1 MKIPLQDI
9 LAVPTELDYPE
20 PVADLNATLRKGGG
34 HDYEFTRPLDVH
46 LSFYR
51 AQLDLFFDGDV
62 GGEATAT
69 CARCLERFPYE
80 LQKDFSV
87 ILTPETPLKGEI
99 ELAAA
104 DLTQSFYSG
113 AEVDL
118 TPLVY
123 EQVLLALPTRPL
135 CAEECRGLCPQCGAN
150 LNTGQ
155 CACTVERGDP
165 RLAVLRSLK
174 IDRGS

>member
-9 LAVPTELDYPE
+9 LAVATEIDYAA
-20 PVADLNATLRKGGG
+20 PVADLNATLHKGGTQ
-34 HDYEFTRPLDVH
+34 DYEFLRPLDVH
-46 LSFYR
+46 VTFYR
-51 AQLDLFFDGDV
+51 AQLDLFFDGSV
-62 GGEATAT
+62 RGTAAAT
-69 CARCLERFPYE
+69 CARCLEPQPYE
-80 LQKDFSV
+80 LANEFSI
-87 ILTPETPLKGEI
+87 ILTPETRLRGEI
-99 ELAAA
+99 ELGAG

-113 AEVDL
+113 HEVDL

-155 CACTVERGDP
+155 CACTTDSGDP

>member
-1 MKIPLQDI
+1 MKILLHDI
-9 LAVPTELDYPE
+9 LAVPTELDYPQ
-20 PVADLNATLRKGGG
+20 PVQNLNATLHKGGTQ
-34 HDYEFTRPLDVH
+34 DYEFVRPLDVH
-46 LSFYR
+46 VAFYR
-51 AQLDLFFDGDV
+51 AELDLFFDGNIQ
-62 GGEATAT
+62 GIAAAT
-69 CARCLERFPYE
+69 CARCLEPLPYE
-80 LQKDFSV
+80 LSWDFSI
-87 ILTPETPLKGEI
+87 ILTPEIRLKGEI
-99 ELAAA
+99 ELAPG
-104 DLTQSFYSG
+104 DLTQSFYRG
-113 AEVDL
+113 TEVDL

-155 CACTVERGDP
+155 CACTTDSGDP